1 MKMMT
6 SPKII
11 FLMILAVMLITPGAA
26 AVDINSTIV
35 EPGDQAYVQFEFWT
49 CLFVTTILFLILS
62 FILPR
67 CTDICAVLA
76 ALFSSVTAY
85 ITLSLEF
92 FDTVVVGETVVMVH
106 YLAHHSWLAML
117 MLAVFVVCVI
127 NVFRVSFDLYWNK
140 NLKG

>member
-1 MKMMT
+1 MKMT

-11 FLMILAVMLITPGAA
+11 FLMILAVILITPGAA
-26 AVDINSTIV
+26 AVDTNSTIID
-35 EPGDQAYVQFEFWT
+35 PGDQAYVQFEFWI
-49 CLFVTTILFLILS
+49 CLFATTILFLVLS

-67 CTDICAVLA
+67 CADICAVLA

-92 FDTVVVGETVVMVH
+92 FETVVVGETVVQVH
-106 YLAHHSWLAML
+106 YLAHHSWLALL
-117 MLAVFVVCVI
+117 MGAVFIVCAV

-140 NLKG
+140 NLRR

>member
-1 MKMMT
+1 
-6 SPKII
+6 
-11 FLMILAVMLITPGAA
+11 MILAVMLITPGAA

-35 EPGDQAYVQFEFWT
+35 EPGDQAYVQFEFWI
-49 CLFVTTILFLILS
+49 CLYLTTILFLILS
-62 FILPR
+62 FLLPR

-92 FDTVVVGETVVMVH
+92 FDTVVVGETVVQVH

-117 MLAVFVVCVI
+117 MLAVSMVCVI

>member
-1 MKMMT
+1 
-6 SPKII
+6 
-11 FLMILAVMLITPGAA
+11 MILAVMLITPGAA

-35 EPGDQAYVQFEFWT
+35 EPGDQAYVQFEFWI

-62 FILPR
+62 FLLPR

-92 FDTVVVGETVVMVH
+92 FDTVVVGETVVQVH